1 MTGEEEQVGEVVV
14 VEGDGEG
21 YYYDMESCYIGEEEE
36 GEEGYHEEYEEEEEE
51 EGERRYDE
59 YEYEEE
65 EGLEEEE
72 EEEGGEYLMGEEE
85 IGGEVEG
92 EGEEEPDSLLRL
104 ADAVLMEGSIDQ
116 LCKEYLTVVPP
127 DTRER

>member
-65 EGLEEEE
+65 EGAEEEE
-72 EEEGGEYLMGEEE
+72 EEEGEGEYLLS
-85 IGGEVEG
+85 